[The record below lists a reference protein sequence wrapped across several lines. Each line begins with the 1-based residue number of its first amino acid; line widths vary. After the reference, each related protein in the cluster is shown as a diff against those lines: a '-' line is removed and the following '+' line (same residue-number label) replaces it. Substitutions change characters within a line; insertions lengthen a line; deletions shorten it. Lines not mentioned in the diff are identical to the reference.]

1 MCTSWVNIYD
11 RKQVPI
17 ACVCVL
23 TAQSCPTL
31 WDPVAVARQAPLS
44 MEIFRQ
50 GYWSGLPFPSPGD
63 LPNPGIE
70 LGTPSLQADSL
81 LPEPPLEAQSE
92 SENHS
97 VVSSFFLHHGLQ
109 LARLLCPWNSA
120 GKNTVVGS
128 LTILQG
134 IFQTQW
140 LNQGLLHCR

>member
-11 RKQVPI
+11 RKQVPT

-31 WDPVAVARQAPLS
+31 WDPVACSPPGSSVHGNFQARILEWVAISFSRGSSQP
-44 MEIFRQ
+44 RDRT
-50 GYWSGLPFPSPGD
+50 W
-63 LPNPGIE
+63 
-70 LGTPSLQADSL
+70 DSL
-81 LPEPPLEAQSE
+81 TTGRFFTVWATTGSE

-97 VVSSFFLHHGLQ
+97 VVSSFFSHHGLQ
-109 LARLLCPWNSA
+109 PARLLCPWNSA

-140 LNQGLLHCR
+140 LNQGLLYRK